1 MKEAAT
7 SGRFST
13 GNKGSKC
20 FCEVGAPSGSRIVN
34 AQINAKEAMISNN
47 IGNIEI
53 GMISKIAPIVN
64 TPTINPTD
72 PHFRILP

>member
-1 MKEAAT
+1 MKKQQLQDVSAQAIKVVNAFVKLY
-7 SGRFST
+7 S
-13 GNKGSKC
+13 
-20 FCEVGAPSGSRIVN
+20 SGSRIVN

>member
-1 MKEAAT
+1 MKKQQLQDVSARAIKVLNA
-7 SGRFST
+7 FV
-13 GNKGSKC
+13 KL
-20 FCEVGAPSGSRIVN
+20 APSGSRIVN
-34 AQINAKEAMISNN
+34 AQINANEAMISNN